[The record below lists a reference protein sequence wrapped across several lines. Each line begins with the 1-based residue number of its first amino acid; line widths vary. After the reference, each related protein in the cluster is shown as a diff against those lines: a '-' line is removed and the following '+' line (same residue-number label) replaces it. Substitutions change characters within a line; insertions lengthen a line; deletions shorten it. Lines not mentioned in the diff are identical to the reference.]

1 MFSTPEEFND
11 NSPISPMTSTP
22 VKKPSA
28 RKSLCMF
35 TNVLEVKNKTTC
47 CRVRAYK
54 SKRKVIKIL
63 NTPWALKQKPK
74 GN

>member
-1 MFSTPEEFND
+1 MFSTPEGFNN
-11 NSPISPMTSTP
+11 NSPISPMTSTL

-35 TNVLEVKNKTTC
+35 TNVLEVKNKSSY
-47 CRVRAYK
+47 CRVGAYK
-54 SKRKVIKIL
+54 SKRKAIKIL